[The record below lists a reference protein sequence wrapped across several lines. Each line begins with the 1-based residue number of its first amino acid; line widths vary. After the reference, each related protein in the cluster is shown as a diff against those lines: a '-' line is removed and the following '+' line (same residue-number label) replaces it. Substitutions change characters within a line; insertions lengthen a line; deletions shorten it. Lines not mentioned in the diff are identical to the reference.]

1 VTAQNTHG
9 STTRGSGRKRARTGQ
24 APKNGKPST
33 STLRQRQAAHQAL
46 LHARQAREGRNRR
59 LWIVLA
65 PIGVAL
71 LAVTTLV
78 AVKLAAGNTPHEGR
92 QATAANAAVI
102 AEVTGV
108 PAAAFDA
115 VDVGKPYALPNRIDA
130 PPLTAGGKP
139 RVLYI
144 GAEYCPYCATERWAV
159 IVALSRFGSW
169 HGLRYAFSAADDVY
183 PNTATFTFHGA
194 SYTSDYLSFT
204 GVETET
210 NMRQPLDTLAGAD
223 REIFQKYGTGGI
235 PFVDLGGRHVIVG
248 ATYDPTLIV
257 GHTQAQIAAALH
269 RSDSK
274 IGAGV
279 LGAANVITASICES
293 TGGQPTAVC
302 TSPGVTAAA
311 EVLP

>member
-9 STTRGSGRKRARTGQ
+9 STARGPGRKRAHTRQ
-24 APKNGKPST
+24 VPKSGKPSA

-59 LWIVLA
+59 LWTVLA
-65 PIGVAL
+65 PIGVVL
-71 LAVTTLV
+71 LAVIALV
-78 AVKLAAGNTPHEGR
+78 AVKLAAGDPTHAGK
-92 QATAANAAVI
+92 QARAANAAVI
-102 AEVTGV
+102 ARVTGV

-115 VDVGKPYALPNRIDA
+115 VDVGKPYALPSRIDA

-159 IVALSRFGSW
+159 IVALSRFGTW
-169 HGLRYAFSAADDVY
+169 DGLRYAFSAADDVY

-210 NMRQPLDTLAGAD
+210 NERQPLDTLDGAD
-223 REIFQKYGTGGI
+223 RAIFQKYGTGGI

-248 ATYDPTLIV
+248 ATYDPTLVV
-257 GHTQAQIAAALH
+257 GHTQAQIAAALTDQSS
-269 RSDSK
+269 RMGTG
-274 IGAGV
+274 ILA
-279 LGAANVITASICES
+279 AANVITASICES

-302 TSPGVTAAA
+302 NSSGVTAAA